1 MMAPFY
7 NCREEY
13 LYDEDSDSSTEPTH
27 VEDMMEIPTKFC
39 LLPRFFQTIPYVCKT
54 IPYVCC
60 KTIPYVCLFS
70 LWWSLMSVVAVSFT
84 VNQIVNLCHL
94 GILRICAEIMEIMN
108 TSDLNNIMQNRIR
121 TITTGKNDTP
131 YLTRFYLF
139 IKHQQRG
146 KIPFNIFF
154 HKFLSTDDKNEMHD
168 HPWNYFHIILSG
180 GYWEHHFENDEE
192 SCTKTLRVWR
202 GSGYWCW
209 ENSRHR
215 HRIELEPGKP
225 KPWTLV
231 IPFKRQFHWGFW
243 RKKNGCEWYEK
254 IYHEKFLEKK
264 EE

>member
-7 NCREEY
+7 DYKEES
-13 LYDEDSDSSTEPTH
+13 LYDEDSDSSTEPNC
-27 VEDMMEIPTKFC
+27 VENMIEKPTKFC
-39 LLPRFFQTIPYVCKT
+39 LLPRLFQM
-54 IPYVCC
+54 
-60 KTIPYVCLFS
+60 IPYVCLFS
-70 LWWSLMSVVAVSFT
+70 LWWSLMSIVVVSFT

-108 TSDLNNIMQNRIR
+108 TSDLNDIMQNRIR
-121 TITTGKNDTP
+121 TITTGENDTP

-192 SCTKTLRVWR
+192 IGAYEKKTLRVWR